1 MCWRPSFALI
11 TPTLLHIYVS
21 LLNLYSPFY
30 IIMGRTAAP
39 VVRDQYHTWM
49 IKWNW
54 RPQIATVVVVVVV
67 VASVIEEG
75 VMAVDVEDIEVATS
89 SQECQHSGRTLI
101 CDAKDRTKT
110 IHLRTSPG
118 PEVEKVFLYNARKVE
133 VWSSV
138 CVDLEV
144 KQVEH
149 VVTVED
155 EENSGKSTNNCDNMG
170 MWSYKS
176 SLYSLPP
183 AVNHLYAEHST
194 LWNVSLEALGGDLT
208 LISCHVKLLQ
218 INQTVEQH
226 TLRFHSSV
234 IDSNVRLHLGNQAS
248 LYIYNTTIQ
257 ELHPRALVASGSA
270 FVHLSG
276 GTGMKTPH
284 DIVVLQPGALV
295 NISEYEG
302 DVRFVVQETEEDY
315 RLSTP
320 SIHQRSSFSDTV
332 VYILFSIVC
341 LLLLVLVCLCVLWRK
356 YCANSA
362 EVKSRTL
369 DKLQTSEEQPLVS
382 ISSNT
387 PSQATQASS
396 AQKSPTTS
404 TSNNQAIPK
413 LDAAPNE
420 QKKQPV
426 SEVTNTYLPFRS
438 IIQAGYTAT
447 TAATHHFL
455 TGGEEPPTDHSK
467 TKHPT
472 TVSHTEVR
480 DTK

>member
-1 MCWRPSFALI
+1 
-11 TPTLLHIYVS
+11 
-21 LLNLYSPFY
+21 
-30 IIMGRTAAP
+30 TAAP

-54 RPQIATVVVVVVV
+54 RPQIATVVVVVVVV

-118 PEVEKVFLYNARKVE
+118 PEVEKVLLYNARKVE

-144 KQVEH
+144 KQVEQ

-170 MWSYKS
+170 MWLYKS

-194 LWNVSLEALGGDLT
+194 LCNVSLEALGGNLT
-208 LISCHVKLLQ
+208 LISCHVNLLQ
-218 INQTVEQH
+218 INQIVEQYS
-226 TLRFHSSV
+226 TLLYSSI
-234 IDSNVRLHLGNQAS
+234 IDTIVRLHLGNQAS

-270 FVHLSG
+270 FVRLSG

-284 DIVVLQPGALV
+284 YIVVLQPGALV

-332 VYILFSIVC
+332 VYILFAIVVNIVC

-369 DKLQTSEEQPLVS
+369 DKLQTSEEQPLVN

-438 IIQAGYTAT
+438 FLEASCRAT
-447 TAATHHFL
+447 TFATHHFL
-455 TGGEEPPTDHSK
+455 NKGEEPPTDHSK

-472 TVSHTEVR
+472 TVSH
-480 DTK
+480 